1 MAGSIRARSGEAG
14 LGQLDLVQTPIEGRK
29 TIEDVGQ
36 VSVKVTPVVAS
47 AGQVSQAARS
57 RSGTLGLDATGVAVA
72 PAQND
77 AGVGVAVALKTRTLT
92 ADIGTTPIGF
102 AVSDIVGGLRYA
114 DEIAQGMTLTVDAS
128 RRALTDSLL
137 AFAGTKD
144 ERTGRVWGGVRATGV
159 RAQLGWEQADVG
171 VYGYGSLHALTGER
185 VASNNR
191 FELGAGSF
199 WQAQR
204 LADSQIDVGM
214 NLGYQHHRRNLS
226 GYTWGHGGYFSPQHL
241 LSLTVPVNWIGRSGR
256 LSWGLQGAAGLQ
268 TSRED
273 TAPYFPTDAAAQ
285 SALESLV
292 AQQRV
297 ASAYY
302 GARSD
307 SGLVLNLGGAM
318 EYQLTRHLDIGTRL
332 GLERA
337 AQYTQGS
344 GSIYLRLSLEPRS
357 GLGGG
362 GLRVPGGPSGY

>member
-1 MAGSIRARSGEAG
+1 
-14 LGQLDLVQTPIEGRK
+14 
-29 TIEDVGQ
+29 
-36 VSVKVTPVVAS
+36 
-47 AGQVSQAARS
+47 
-57 RSGTLGLDATGVAVA
+57 
-72 PAQND
+72 
-77 AGVGVAVALKTRTLT
+77 
-92 ADIGTTPIGF
+92 
-102 AVSDIVGGLRYA
+102 
-114 DEIAQGMTLTVDAS
+114 
-128 RRALTDSLL
+128 
-137 AFAGTKD
+137 
-144 ERTGRVWGGVRATGV
+144 
-159 RAQLGWEQADVG
+159 
-171 VYGYGSLHALTGER
+171 
-185 VASNNR
+185 
-191 FELGAGSF
+191 
-199 WQAQR
+199 
-204 LADSQIDVGM
+204 M